1 MLRRRRCVR
10 LGRGE
15 SDSSVYTSV
24 DSFAPERALGRAQ
37 AVVVLVESPDRR
49 ARAARIRAQR
59 RLHAQHRRV
68 QIDVD
73 EFAREAAAGLSAI
86 GSGRDEDGIKHLE
99 AAMEL
104 NRGDFLVEERYDWA
118 IIERE
123 RLLDLASRVLR
134 ALAAKEPASDTAT
147 HYRLMREFGE
157 R

>member
-1 MLRRRRCVR
+1 LDEHRLSWCSSSHRTVAHEQHVSARNGGYMLNT
-10 LGRGE
+10 G
-15 SDSSVYTSV
+15 
-24 DSFAPERALGRAQ
+24 
-37 AVVVLVESPDRR
+37 
-49 ARAARIRAQR
+49 
-59 RLHAQHRRV
+59 RV

-147 HYRLMREFGE
+147 H
-157 R
+157 

>member
-1 MLRRRRCVR
+1 MPGAGRRICRQASRPRR
-10 LGRGE
+10 
-15 SDSSVYTSV
+15 
-24 DSFAPERALGRAQ
+24 ERRPRPQ
-37 AVVVLVESPDRR
+37 SPDRR
-49 ARAARIRAQR
+49 ARAARIRPQR
-59 RLHAQHRRV
+59 RLLLNTWRV

-157 R
+157 RITLDLAELARDEQATGQH